1 MDEIKVRD
9 LSAENV
15 EDLCR
20 ICVPIVKRDDPAYV
34 TGMELK
40 RQWAVDM
47 LHRWGACAK
56 LA

>member
-20 ICVPIVKRDDPAYV
+20 ICVPIAKRDDPAYV
-34 TGMELK
+34 TGMELNL
-40 RQWAVDM
+40 RDAW
-47 LHRWGACAK
+47 
-56 LA
+56 